1 MVGVCGAPAEVNDAR
16 HELLSLPISDNT
28 YTASEKRKKRKK
40 QPAGCEKAARYRTQK
55 MYTVVVPGN
64 SYLCTVP
71 LPCVVYA
78 IGSNPKLMQQA
89 MTAAASSS
97 LWPLAGL

>member
-40 QPAGCEKAARYRTQK
+40 QSARLRKSGTLSYAKNIYCCRTREFVFVHGALTLCSLCYREQFKVNAT
-55 MYTVVVPGN
+55 
-64 SYLCTVP
+64 
-71 LPCVVYA
+71 
-78 IGSNPKLMQQA
+78 SND
-89 MTAAASSS
+89 SSS
-97 LWPLAGL
+97 KQ